1 MTPSR
6 FDRFLPLAG
15 VLAGLTFTAFNV
27 LTWGAPETNDAHTTT
42 VWGAAHETRV
52 QIGAFMLAYTAVL
65 LAFFAAGVRK
75 AVRSGEPGESTYS
88 SVVFAGGLMTAV
100 TAGSW
105 ATLLLAQLNAV
116 KDGDRAAIQTL
127 AHLTSLAWL
136 PWLIGSV
143 VLFISV
149 GLGGMRTAS
158 LPRWLAIA
166 TLVLGIVGATGV
178 GGYVL
183 YIAMPFWLIVTG
195 IVLHGRLG
203 AGERDQVVAP
213 APARV

>member
-1 MTPSR
+1 
-6 FDRFLPLAG
+6 
-15 VLAGLTFTAFNV
+15 
-27 LTWGAPETNDAHTTT
+27 
-42 VWGAAHETRV
+42 
-52 QIGAFMLAYTAVL
+52 MLAYTAVL

-88 SVVFAGGLMTAV
+88 SVVFAGCVMTAV

-105 ATLLLAQLNAV
+105 ATLILAQLSSV
-116 KDGDRAAIQTL
+116 KDGDRAAVETL

-143 VLFISV
+143 VLFISL
-149 GLGGMRTAS
+149 GLGGLRTAS

-166 TLVLGIVGATGV
+166 TLVLGLIGLTGV

-183 YIAMPFWLIVTG
+183 YLALPFWLVVTG
-195 IVLHGRLG
+195 IVLTRRLG
-203 AGERDQVVAP
+203 VGQHDQVVAP
-213 APARV
+213 AAARV

>member
-1 MTPSR
+1 M
-6 FDRFLPLAG
+6 
-15 VLAGLTFTAFNV
+15 
-27 LTWGAPETNDAHTTT
+27 
-42 VWGAAHETRV
+42 
-52 QIGAFMLAYTAVL
+52 L
-65 LAFFAAGVRK
+65 LAFFAAGARK

-88 SVVFAGGLMTAV
+88 SVVFAGGVMTAV

-105 ATLLLAQLNAV
+105 ATLILAQLNAV
-116 KDGDRAAIQTL
+116 KDGDRAAVETL

-143 VLFISV
+143 VLFVSM
-149 GLGGMRTAS
+149 GLGGLRTAS

-166 TLVLGIVGATGV
+166 TLVLGVVGATGV

-195 IVLHGRLG
+195 VVLHGRLG
-203 AGERDQVVAP
+203 ADERDQVVAP

>member
-1 MTPSR
+1 MNPSR

-27 LTWGAPETNDAHTTT
+27 LTWGAPETSDAHETT
-42 VWGAAHETRV
+42 VWGAAHETRA
-52 QIGAFMLAYTAVL
+52 QIGAMMLAYTAVL
-65 LAFFAAGVRK
+65 LAFFAAGARK

-88 SVVFAGGLMTAV
+88 SVVFAGGVMTAV

-105 ATLLLAQLNAV
+105 ATLILAQLSAV
-116 KDGDRAAIQTL
+116 KDGDRAAVEAL

-143 VLFISV
+143 VLFVSM
-149 GLGGMRTAS
+149 GLGGLRTAS

-166 TLVLGIVGATGV
+166 TLVLGVVGATGV

-183 YIAMPFWLIVTG
+183 YIALPFWLIMTG
-195 IVLHGRLG
+195 VVLHGRLG
-203 AGERDQVVAP
+203 AAEVDEDLSP

>member
-1 MTPSR
+1 M
-6 FDRFLPLAG
+6 
-15 VLAGLTFTAFNV
+15 
-27 LTWGAPETNDAHTTT
+27 
-42 VWGAAHETRV
+42 
-52 QIGAFMLAYTAVL
+52 MLAYTAVL

-88 SVVFAGGLMTAV
+88 SVVFAGGVMIGRDSRVLGDPAHGP
-100 TAGSW
+100 ADRG
-105 ATLLLAQLNAV
+105 Q
-116 KDGDRAAIQTL
+116 GRDRAAVETL

-143 VLFISV
+143 VLFVSV

-166 TLVLGIVGATGV
+166 TLVLGVVGATGV

-195 IVLHGRLG
+195 VVLHGRLG
-203 AGERDQVVAP
+203 ADERDQVVAP

>member
-1 MTPSR
+1 MSPSR

-27 LTWGAPETNDAHTTT
+27 MTWGAPETTSAHDVT
-42 VWGAAHETRV
+42 VWGAAHETRA
-52 QIGAFMLAYTAVL
+52 QIGAMLLAYTAVL
-65 LAFFAAGVRK
+65 LAFFAAGARK

-88 SVVFAGGLMTAV
+88 SVVFAGGVMTAV

-105 ATLLLAQLNAV
+105 ATLIMAQLSAV
-116 KDGDRAAIQTL
+116 KDDDRAAVETL

-143 VLFISV
+143 VLFVSM
-149 GLGGMRTAS
+149 GLGGLRTAS

-166 TLVLGIVGATGV
+166 TLVLGVVGATGV

-195 IVLHGRLG
+195 VVLHGRLG
-203 AGERDQVVAP
+203 ADERDQVVAP

>member
-15 VLAGLTFTAFNV
+15 VFAGLTFTAFNV
-27 LTWGAPETNDAHTTT
+27 LTWGAPESSKADDVT
-42 VWGAAHETRV
+42 VWGAAHETRA
-52 QIGAFMLAYTAVL
+52 QIGAMMLAYTAVL

-88 SVVFAGGLMTAV
+88 SVVFAGGVMTAV

-105 ATLLLAQLNAV
+105 ATLILAQLSAV
-116 KDGDRAAIQTL
+116 KEGDRAAVETL

-149 GLGGMRTAS
+149 GLGGVRTAS
-158 LPRWLAIA
+158 LPRWLAVA

-183 YIAMPFWLIVTG
+183 YIALPFWLIVTG
-195 IVLHGRLG
+195 VVLNSRLA
-203 AGERDQVVAP
+203 AGERDQVVAA

>member
-15 VLAGLTFTAFNV
+15 VLAGLTFTTFNV
-27 LTWGAPETNDAHTTT
+27 LTWGAPESSKAHDVT
-42 VWGAAHETRV
+42 VWGAAHETRA

-88 SVVFAGGLMTAV
+88 SVVFAGGVMTAV

-105 ATLLLAQLNAV
+105 ATLILAQLSAV
-116 KDGDRAAIQTL
+116 KEGDRAAVEAL

-195 IVLHGRLG
+195 VVLHGRLG